1 MSTDAGN
8 FGVTIFLILLLSYH
22 VVAAVTF
29 LWNKAK
35 QKANEKKAKKR

>member
-1 MSTDAGN
+1 MSTDVGN
-8 FGVTIFLILLLSYH
+8 FGVTIFLLLLLSYY

-35 QKANEKKAKKR
+35 QKSNEEKAKKR